1 MGESMDTK
9 ILIVEDDININNMIQ
24 EVLIKEGYECTQA
37 FSGTEAVLCTKMQTY
52 DLILLDLMLPGM
64 NGNDFLMQYRKEA
77 QTPIIVLSAKDEL
90 DSKVEL
96 LSSGADDY
104 LTKPFELRE
113 LIARVSVQLRRHAK
127 NKVENL
133 AEECLIHKNLRL
145 NKATLDVTVMG
156 LTISVTRQEFK
167 ILELLL
173 SYPNKVFSKQDI
185 YDYAWDE
192 YFIGEDKTINVH
204 ISNIRQKLKKY
215 SEEDYIDTVWG
226 IGFKLSK

>member
-1 MGESMDTK
+1 VKKK
-9 ILIVEDDININNMIQ
+9 ILIVEDDMNINNMIK
-24 EVLIKEGYECTQA
+24 EVLDKEGCDCTQA
-37 FSGTEAVLCTKMQTY
+37 FSGTEAVLCTRMQAY

-64 NGNDFLMQYRKEA
+64 SGNEFLKLYRKEA
-77 QTPIIVLSAKDEL
+77 QTPVIVLSAKDEL
-90 DSKVEL
+90 DSKVDL

-113 LIARVSVQLRRHAK
+113 LIARVNVQLRRHALNSTDK
-127 NKVENL
+127 SG
-133 AEECLIHKNLRL
+133 EEDTLKHKNLVL
-145 NKATLDVTVMG
+145 NKSTMEVKVQDEV
-156 LTISVTRQEFK
+156 ISVTRQEFK

-185 YDYAWDE
+185 YDYAWED

-215 SEEDYIDTVWG
+215 TNEDYIDTVWG

>member
-1 MGESMDTK
+1 MDTK

-24 EVLIKEGYECTQA
+24 EVLKKEGYECTQA

-113 LIARVSVQLRRHAK
+113 LIARVSVQLRRHSK
-127 NKVENL
+127 SEVENH

-156 LTISVTRQEFK
+156 LAISVTRQEFK

-185 YDYAWDE
+185 YNYAWDE

>member
-1 MGESMDTK
+1 MKRK
-9 ILIVEDDININNMIQ
+9 ILIVEDDMNINNMIK
-24 EVLIKEGYECTQA
+24 EVLHKEGYDCTQA
-37 FSGTEAVLCTKMQTY
+37 FSGTEAVLCAKVQTY

-64 NGNDFLMQYRKEA
+64 SGDSFLKIYRKEA
-77 QTPIIVLSAKDEL
+77 QTPVIVLSAKDEL
-90 DSKVEL
+90 DSKVDL

-113 LIARVSVQLRRHAK
+113 LIARINVQLRRHA
-127 NKVENL
+127 L
-133 AEECLIHKNLRL
+133 LSADQSGEEDILKHKDLIL
-145 NKATLDVTVMG
+145 NKSTMEVKLYEDV
-156 LTISVTRQEFK
+156 ISVTRQELK
-167 ILELLL
+167 ILELLM

-185 YDYAWDE
+185 YDYAWED

-215 SEEDYIDTVWG
+215 TSEDYIDTVWG